1 MHDFPS
7 SAHLLK
13 EVDKIFER
21 LKMNRYQDVDL
32 PPLNEVISLIKDQ
45 RNGKAPWIDINSELI
60 RANM

>member
-7 SAHLLK
+7 SAHLLE

-45 RNGKAPWIDINSELI
+45 RNGKAP
-60 RANM
+60 